1 MITLKYKVNVTS
13 DHNLPVL
20 GNIKTPVSHVQLDH
34 QTLSD
39 GCVKFTI
46 PDLHWQ
52 YSLSDLLKLQA
63 LDSL

>member
-1 MITLKYKVNVTS
+1 MHSWI
-13 DHNLPVL
+13 
-20 GNIKTPVSHVQLDH
+20 IKHFLMDVVEY
-34 QTLSD
+34 
-39 GCVKFTI
+39 VKFTI